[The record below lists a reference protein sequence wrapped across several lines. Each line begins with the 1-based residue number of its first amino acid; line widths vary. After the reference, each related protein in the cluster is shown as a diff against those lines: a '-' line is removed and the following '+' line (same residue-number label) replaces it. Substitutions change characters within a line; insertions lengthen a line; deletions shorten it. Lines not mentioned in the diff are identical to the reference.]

1 MIYVS
6 TALVS
11 GVDFP
16 ETKRTSKNEQAF
28 RDEYK
33 QFLHDFLFP
42 LLGNDSVNLEEVYS
56 TKTEKN
62 LVIEQ
67 EGDTIYFYAGKKCY
81 FKTKAT
87 LHLESAT
94 DNMSIARNIVRAFFT
109 RCSYEYENNYKQQNR
124 YATTVAKEKAWNM
137 SIQDGIVRW
146 IFGGTSNDTTAR
158 FFDILEKWAVKTYEG
173 KHVTLGFVVNPFSQ
187 KAPLLSFDELQLFLE
202 DDSSAVLSDCIHSIM
217 EVDKKCNLINYLSVT
232 KSVTEIPACELNNN
246 VPLRFLHTVQQFVPQ
261 KSSTGG
267 SDKIGIFLLTNGDIL
282 TVKNGATKFV
292 KRNLRW
298 LSMNHTSFI
307 ASLGFGD
314 KEIYQDLDNLLANI
328 YASVLDVSFSHS
340 GGLIAI
346 VSPTIIP
353 ELIDEKV
360 LNPYNDLCLEEKE
373 ALEKSCSLGFSEPKK
388 EQKIRRKL
396 LTEKL
401 KETTFVDVDRK
412 LRSEL
417 IALDGACIVGTDGK
431 IYTCGAIIQNDSGSS
446 TGGRSS
452 AAKKLSRYGVAIK
465 ISTDGYIEVY
475 REDELVYSI
484 K

>member
-1 MIYVS
+1 
-6 TALVS
+6 
-11 GVDFP
+11 
-16 ETKRTSKNEQAF
+16 
-28 RDEYK
+28 
-33 QFLHDFLFP
+33 
-42 LLGNDSVNLEEVYS
+42 
-56 TKTEKN
+56 
-62 LVIEQ
+62 
-67 EGDTIYFYAGKKCY
+67 
-81 FKTKAT
+81 
-87 LHLESAT
+87 
-94 DNMSIARNIVRAFFT
+94 
-109 RCSYEYENNYKQQNR
+109 
-124 YATTVAKEKAWNM
+124 
-137 SIQDGIVRW
+137 
-146 IFGGTSNDTTAR
+146 
-158 FFDILEKWAVKTYEG
+158 
-173 KHVTLGFVVNPFSQ
+173 
-187 KAPLLSFDELQLFLE
+187 
-202 DDSSAVLSDCIHSIM
+202 
-217 EVDKKCNLINYLSVT
+217 
-232 KSVTEIPACELNNN
+232 
-246 VPLRFLHTVQQFVPQ
+246 
-261 KSSTGG
+261 
-267 SDKIGIFLLTNGDIL
+267 
-282 TVKNGATKFV
+282 
-292 KRNLRW
+292 
-298 LSMNHTSFI
+298 MNHTSFI
-307 ASLGFGD
+307 ASLGIGD

-346 VSPTIIP
+346 VSPTIIT

-396 LTEKL
+396 LTEML

-431 IYTCGAIIQNDSGSS
+431 ISTCGAIIQNDSGSS